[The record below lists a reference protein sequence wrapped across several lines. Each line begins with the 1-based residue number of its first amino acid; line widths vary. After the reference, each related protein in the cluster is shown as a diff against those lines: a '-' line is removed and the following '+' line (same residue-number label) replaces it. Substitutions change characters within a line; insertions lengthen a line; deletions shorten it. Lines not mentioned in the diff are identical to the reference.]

1 MGGYDEVSTH
11 AKTRYLVAILHAKRL
26 AVATRY
32 LVHGKYV
39 VGGVGVVIYA
49 FTSRVVKKKKPQ
61 GRCGSFS
68 SKSILSNC

>member
-1 MGGYDEVSTH
+1 V
-11 AKTRYLVAILHAKRL
+11 VAIFHAKRL

-49 FTSRVVKKKKPQ
+49 FTSRVVNRKSRKADAAL
-61 GRCGSFS
+61 
-68 SKSILSNC
+68 SK

>member
-1 MGGYDEVSTH
+1 MGGYDEISTH
-11 AKTRYLVAILHAKRL
+11 AKTRYVVAILHAKRL

-49 FTSRVVKKKKPQ
+49 FTSRVVKRKSRKADAAL
-61 GRCGSFS
+61 SIS
-68 SKSILSNC
+68 S

>member
-1 MGGYDEVSTH
+1 MEGYDEVSTH
-11 AKTRYLVAILHAKRL
+11 VKTRYLVAVLHAKRL

-49 FTSRVVKKKKPQ
+49 FTARAVNRKSRKADAAL
-61 GRCGSFS
+61 
-68 SKSILSNC
+68 SK

>member
-1 MGGYDEVSTH
+1 MEGYDEVSTH
-11 AKTRYLVAILHAKRL
+11 VKTRYVVAVFHAKRL

-49 FTSRVVKKKKPQ
+49 FTSRFVKRKSRKADAAL
-61 GRCGSFS
+61 
-68 SKSILSNC
+68 SK